1 DPRHAAE
8 LYERSCNGGNAGA
21 CSLSADIYMNGSG
34 VAKDENKAAELY
46 RRACDAGNADG
57 CANLEKLNVKR

>member
-1 DPRHAAE
+1 
-8 LYERSCNGGNAGA
+8 
-21 CSLSADIYMNGSG
+21 